1 MIADL
6 NTVASPY
13 QMDLMPH
20 DQWGYLESY
29 RGCPMSCSFCEWG
42 VSGPTNRIFSREYI
56 AREMRAMLSA
66 NVFPGIFQLD
76 AGLNLNA
83 KAFREFK
90 AAADE
95 TGFFKQKMLFG
106 HVYPSRLKEEHMDF
120 LSSCS
125 VPVIGLGLQAF
136 DQQVLKSHSRPAK
149 IEHFSRIAHE
159 LAELGVVEVQLL
171 FALPG
176 DTTTGFM
183 RALEFALSMPAQV
196 RVFHTLVLPDALMTR
211 ALPEFDIKFDP
222 YTLKV
227 ESCLGWSS
235 SDIERATRELD
246 DMAVQD
252 GGGLSNLWWSLNSDR
267 TRAMVKNG
275 FH

>member
-1 MIADL
+1 
-6 NTVASPY
+6 
-13 QMDLMPH
+13 
-20 DQWGYLESY
+20 
-29 RGCPMSCSFCEWG
+29 
-42 VSGPTNRIFSREYI
+42 
-56 AREMRAMLSA
+56 MLSA
-66 NVFPGIFQLD
+66 NVSPGIFQLD

-83 KAFREFK
+83 KGFKEF
-90 AAADE
+90 AAAAEE
-95 TGFFKQKMLFG
+95 TGFFKEKMLFG
-106 HVYPSRLKEEHMDF
+106 HVYPSRLKEEHMNF

-149 IEHFSRIAHE
+149 IEHFHRIAHE
-159 LAELGVVEVQLL
+159 LAAIGVVEVQIL

-176 DTTTGFM
+176 DTPEGFM
-183 RALEFALSMPAQV
+183 RALEFALSLPVQV

-235 SDIERATRELD
+235 SDIERASRKLD

-252 GGGLSNLWWSLNSDR
+252 GGGSSNLWWSLNSDR
-267 TRAMVKNG
+267 TRALVKNE
-275 FH
+275 F